1 MNIFLILPLLRPSSN
16 QVRKMEGRDEEGDC
30 NLDLFR
36 STDLF
41 PPEQICTSPAKKWG
55 YCSQN
60 VLPALKDSFPL
71 RTKTRA
77 RHFLTKVKKST
88 GTVWIS
94 FTNTSSSTKKKKL
107 GLYLISKPNRK
118 KYHILPQN
126 TKEKWHFQFF
136 WFSYIKI
143 MSKIIFD
150 FTYQNVWSRR
160 LIWYPYCHTFVTF
173 HDRHKCHNM
182 T

>member
-1 MNIFLILPLLRPSSN
+1 MIQIATCLIWPSLCLL
-16 QVRKMEGRDEEGDC
+16 
-30 NLDLFR
+30 FH
-36 STDLF
+36 
-41 PPEQICTSPAKKWG
+41 
-55 YCSQN
+55 CSKGN
-60 VLPALKDSFPL
+60 SGAMYI
-71 RTKTRA
+71 RA
-77 RHFLTKVKKST
+77 GHFLTKVKKST

-94 FTNTSSSTKKKKL
+94 FTNTSSSTKKKEL

-118 KYHILPQN
+118 NCHILPQN

-150 FTYQNVWSRR
+150 FTYQIVWSRR
-160 LIWYPYCHTFVTF
+160 LIWYPYCHTFLTF
-173 HDRHKCHNM
+173 YDRYKCHIM

>member
-1 MNIFLILPLLRPSSN
+1 MKIPCKSNTTKLKLLDSLLQEIAHRALVCWWNCWWSPWHLLVMDHWSEYSSL
-16 QVRKMEGRDEEGDC
+16 V
-30 NLDLFR
+30 F
-36 STDLF
+36 S
-41 PPEQICTSPAKKWG
+41 S
-55 YCSQN
+55 
-60 VLPALKDSFPL
+60 KDTAIS
-71 RTKTRA
+71 RA
-77 RHFLTKVKKST
+77 GHFLTKVKKST

-94 FTNTSSSTKKKKL
+94 FTNTSSSTKKKEL

-118 KYHILPQN
+118 NCHILPQN

-136 WFSYIKI
+136 WSSYIKI

-173 HDRHKCHNM
+173 NDRHKCHNM